1 MRYYFLSYYIL
12 RMGFYCIKW
21 KVFIFFFFID
31 GIRFRCMKN
40 KDILYVFE
48 NKMNFFIFYFK
59 GELLNMN

>member
-1 MRYYFLSYYIL
+1 MES
-12 RMGFYCIKW
+12 
-21 KVFIFFFFID
+21 FFFFVD